1 MKRIFT
7 TAGIILLLLGVLS
20 VRAVGLDDHYVV
32 IFNLIQEA
40 DNLNETGQIRP
51 ALDKYAQAQQALE
64 RFRTTFPGWNE
75 KVINYRLNY
84 VATKIA
90 PLAAKLPPDKTAPP
104 TPGAVT
110 NRPAPAVTSDIDSQ
124 FKALTDEIQ
133 RLEANN
139 KLLTAKLKEALSV
152 QPAGVDPQE
161 MAKAAEA
168 VKTLQKE
175 NELMKVSL
183 DQEHLKSSQMAE
195 GAASVVALN
204 QTLAEIKT
212 KLARQL
218 ETMGVLQSE
227 NEVLKKQAAEI
238 GQKADA
244 NSAESARVLDQAAVK
259 ISSLVS
265 NIELLRSEKSL
276 LESRLNEALAQ
287 AARSRQLEDQLAA
300 AKLSSRASETE
311 LAKLRSENGKFEK
324 SLAELERKLAKAES
338 TTGDAS
344 KGEAAKRRQLEQD
357 LAAALAKTGEVGKNL
372 DLAAAATREK
382 DLLVRKLLQE
392 KSDLEKDREA
402 LKIQAAKAGPAVVLT
417 GTESQQLKQ
426 MQREMERQL
435 TAARTAAGDNADH
448 ARKLQKDKAALEKQ
462 QTELEAKLSK
472 AAKEAAVAAK
482 EEQIKRQ
489 SLDQELTGLRKKLEV
504 AAKERSA
511 KVRPN
516 TAGETRRTETILARL
531 EVLEAKPVPYS
542 ADELALFSGSRPSFA
557 SVELSTA
564 SVPPGDGQAPPV
576 SRAQRS
582 FKQVPEGARPLVVAA
597 QRAFQAGDFPTAEK
611 RYLEVLQQD
620 GNNVNT
626 LANLASIQLEINRVD
641 DAEKNIKKAL
651 SVDPD
656 DDFSLY
662 LLGRIRFGQEKYDD
676 ALDALSRSAKINP
689 ANADTQNYLG
699 IALSEKGLRQP
710 AETALRKAIQIQSG
724 HAAAHNNLSVV
735 YITQTPPAVALAR
748 WHYQKSLA
756 AGHARNLVLEKLLD
770 TAK

>member
-1 MKRIFT
+1 MKIIFT
-7 TAGIILLLLGVLS
+7 TTGIILLLLGVLS
-20 VRAVGLDDHYVV
+20 VRAVGLDDHYVL

-90 PLAAKLPPDKTAPP
+90 PLAAKLPPDKTTPP

-124 FKALTDEIQ
+124 FKVLTDEIQ

-183 DQEHLKSSQMAE
+183 DQERLKSSQMAE
-195 GAASVVALN
+195 GAASVAALN

-276 LESRLNEALAQ
+276 LESRLNEARAQ

-300 AKLSSRASETE
+300 AKLSSRVSETE
-311 LAKLRSENGKFEK
+311 LAKLRSENSKFEK
-324 SLAELERKLAKAES
+324 SLAELERKLAKAQS

-372 DLAAAATREK
+372 DLAAAAREK

-402 LKIQAAKAGPAVVLT
+402 LKIQAGKAGSAVVLT

-426 MQREMERQL
+426 VQREMERQL

-576 SRAQRS
+576 SRAQRI

-597 QRAFQAGDFPTAEK
+597 QRAFQVGDLPTAEK

-710 AETALRKAIQIQSG
+710 AETALRKAIQIQPG

-735 YITQTPPAVALAR
+735 YITQNPPAVALAR